1 MTEVCFFRDL
11 TGFSLRSVSDILSVP
26 VPHGFDPD
34 TPLAAIAPLD
44 QAGAGDLTFL
54 DNPAYLAQFKVTTAT
69 AAIIGKKHQ
78 DHCPAG
84 VACFV
89 VDEPYRSF
97 SRVTAAMFPS
107 AMRPQPVF
115 GGAGIAPGS
124 FIHPEARLEQGVT
137 VDPGV
142 VIGPRAEIGSGS
154 IICAGAII
162 GADVRLGR
170 NVTIGPSAT
179 VTHSLVGNDVIIH
192 TGARIGQDGF
202 GFAMGRHGH
211 DKVSQVG
218 RVIIQDRVEI
228 GANTTIDRGAN
239 RDTIIGEGTKIDNLV
254 QIAHN
259 VVIGRHCVI
268 VAQVGISGSTRL
280 GDFVVMGG
288 QAGSVGHVTIGTG
301 AQIAGAASVAG
312 DVPAGERWGG
322 TPARPLRQ
330 WGKEIAVL
338 ASLAKAGGRG
348 LKLLKAAGASS
359 SGSDDKDQPLV
370 NEDKQ

>member
-1 MTEVCFFRDL
+1 MAEVCFFRDL
-11 TGFSLRSVSDILSVP
+11 TGFSLQTIADLLSVP
-26 VPHGFDPD
+26 VPVGFDPD
-34 TPLAAIAPLD
+34 TQIKAIAPLD
-44 QAGAGDLTFL
+44 QAGQGDLTFL
-54 DNPAYLAQFKVTTAT
+54 DNQAYLPQFKVTQAT

-78 DHCPAG
+78 DHIPG
-84 VACFV
+84 HVACFV
-89 VDEPYRSF
+89 VDEPYRTF
-97 SRVTAAMFPS
+97 ARITAAMFPS
-107 AMRPQPVF
+107 AMRPQPIF
-115 GGAGIAPGS
+115 EGIGIAPGS

-142 VIGPRAEIGSGS
+142 VIGPRAEIGAGS

-162 GADVRLGR
+162 GPDVRLGR
-170 NVTIGPSAT
+170 NVTIGPSVT
-179 VTHSLVGNDVIIH
+179 ITHSLIGNDVIIH
-192 TGARIGQDGF
+192 TGVRIGQDGF

-211 DKVSQVG
+211 DKVPQVG

-288 QAGSVGHVTIGTG
+288 QSGCVGHITIGTG
-301 AQIAGAASVAG
+301 AQIAGASSVAG

-338 ASLAKAGGRG
+338 ASLGKAGGRG
-348 LKLLKAAGASS
+348 LKLLKAGSS
-359 SGSDDKDQPLV
+359 HADQQDMKQPLT
-370 NEDKQ
+370 NKEEQ

>member
-1 MTEVCFFRDL
+1 MSEVCFFRDL
-11 TGFSLRSVSDILSVP
+11 TDFRLQSIADLLNVAVP
-26 VPHGFDPD
+26 AGFDPE
-34 TPLAAIAPLD
+34 TPIKAVAPLD
-44 QAGAGDLTFL
+44 QAGQGDLTFL
-54 DNPAYLAQFKVTTAT
+54 DNQAYLSQFKVTRAS

-78 DHCPAG
+78 ADAPSHL
-84 VACFV
+84 ACFV

-97 SRVTAAMFPS
+97 ARLSAALFPS
-107 AMRPQPVF
+107 AMRPQPIF
-115 GGAGIAPGS
+115 GGTGIAPGS

-142 VIGPRAEIGSGS
+142 VIGPRAEIGAGS

-170 NVTIGPSAT
+170 HVTVGPSAT
-179 VTHSLVGNDVIIH
+179 ITHTLVGNDVIIH

-202 GFAMGRHGH
+202 GFAMGRQGH
-211 DKVSQVG
+211 DKVPQVG

-239 RDTIIGEGTKIDNLV
+239 RDTIIGEGSKIDNLV

-288 QAGSVGHVTIGTG
+288 QAGSVGHITIGTG

-348 LKLLKAAGASS
+348 LKALKSS
-359 SGSDDKDQPLV
+359 PSQNEQPVRDQEAP
-370 NEDKQ
+370 

>member
-1 MTEVCFFRDL
+1 MTEVCFFRTPTD
-11 TGFSLRSVSDILSVP
+11 FSLQSIADLISVP
-26 VPHGFDPD
+26 VPAGFSPA
-34 TPLAAIAPLD
+34 TPIKAIAPLD
-44 QAGAGDLTFL
+44 QAGQGDLTFL
-54 DNPAYLAQFKVTTAT
+54 DNQAYVSQFKVTQAT

-78 DHCPAG
+78 DQIPSHL
-84 VACFV
+84 ACFV
-89 VDEPYRSF
+89 VDEPYRVFARIS
-97 SRVTAAMFPS
+97 AAMFPS

-115 GGAGIAPGS
+115 EGAGIAPGS
-124 FIHPEARLEQGVT
+124 FIHPEARLEHGVT

-142 VIGPRAEIGSGS
+142 VIGPRAEIGSGT
-154 IICAGAII
+154 ILCAGAII

-170 NVTIGPSAT
+170 HVTIGPAAT
-179 VTHSLVGNDVIIH
+179 VTHALVGNDVIIH

-211 DKVSQVG
+211 DKVPQVG

-228 GANTTIDRGAN
+228 GANSTIDRGAN

-288 QAGSVGHVTIGTG
+288 QAGSVGHITIGTG

-312 DVPAGERWGG
+312 DVPAGGRWGG

-348 LKLLKAAGASS
+348 LKLLKAGPQHADQQST
-359 SGSDDKDQPLV
+359 DKPLTDQ
-370 NEDKQ
+370 EAQ